1 MRSMKNLFRNTLV
14 MGMLPVMAFSSPIPD
29 KYEPFLRSYESCM
42 IIFDQ
47 ERRTICLEERINGLL
62 ALGLHRKGADGVD
75 AMRQL
80 ATKECGAEKSTDTLL
95 CQIRVI
101 DFWIH

>member
-1 MRSMKNLFRNTLV
+1 MHSQFIFISIILITAAAAKASA
-14 MGMLPVMAFSSPIPD
+14 LPEN
-29 KYEPFLRSYESCM
+29 YEPHLPSYKTCM
-42 IIFDQ
+42 DLLDQ
-47 ERRTICLEERINGLL
+47 DKRTSCLEKRIDGLL

>member
-1 MRSMKNLFRNTLV
+1 MYSQFLFITIILIT
-14 MGMLPVMAFSSPIPD
+14 AASAKASAIPEN
-29 KYEPFLRSYESCM
+29 YEPHLPSYKICM
-42 IIFDQ
+42 DMFDQ
-47 ERRTICLEERINGLL
+47 ERRISCLGEGIDGLL

-80 ATKECGAEKSTDTLL
+80 ATKECGAEKSTGTLL

>member
-1 MRSMKNLFRNTLV
+1 MYSQFLFITIILIT
-14 MGMLPVMAFSSPIPD
+14 AASAKASAIPEN
-29 KYEPFLRSYESCM
+29 YEPHLPSYKICM
-42 IIFDQ
+42 DMFDQ
-47 ERRTICLEERINGLL
+47 ERRISCLGKGVDGLL
-62 ALGLHRKGADGVD
+62 AIGLHRKGADGVD

-80 ATKECGAEKSTDTLL
+80 AIKECGAEKSTDTLL